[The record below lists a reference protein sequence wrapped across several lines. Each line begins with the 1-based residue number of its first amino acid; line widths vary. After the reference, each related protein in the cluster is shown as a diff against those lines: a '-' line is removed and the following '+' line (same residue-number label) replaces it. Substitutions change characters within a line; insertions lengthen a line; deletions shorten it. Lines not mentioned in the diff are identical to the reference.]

1 MGPVP
6 RPDRGIRRPQPPFPG
21 GRAGQGGRQ
30 KRMKSILII
39 AVNAFRETVRDKIL
53 YNLVLFTLGLILFSL
68 LLGEWSVF
76 ARVNVIKDFTLAVM
90 SIAGLL
96 MSIFV
101 GIGLIQKEI
110 QRKTILTLLAKP
122 LPRWHFI
129 VGKYLGL
136 LMVLALNLAIMTL
149 VFFILLRCINVRP
162 TPSLL
167 TAIYLTF
174 MEMAVVTSAALL
186 FSAFSTPT
194 LSALFTLG
202 VYVAGHLSGDIL
214 NHLEFIRKY
223 GQRLPGT
230 PVITPFTGKL
240 IHAVY
245 FMIPNLENFNIR
257 GRVVY
262 ELPIPPHYVLYTSLY
277 GMAFIGVYLLIA
289 SLWFGKRDFI

>member
-1 MGPVP
+1 
-6 RPDRGIRRPQPPFPG
+6 
-21 GRAGQGGRQ
+21 
-30 KRMKSILII
+30 MKPIFII
-39 AVNAFRETVRDKIL
+39 AINAFRETVRDKIL
-53 YNLVLFTLGLILFSL
+53 YNLVAFTLGLIIFSL

-76 ARVNVIKDFTLAVM
+76 AKVNVIQDFTLAIM
-90 SIAGLL
+90 SIAGLM

-136 LMVLALNLAIMTL
+136 LLVLAVNLAIMTL
-149 VFFILLRCINVRP
+149 VFFLLLRGINVRP
-162 TPSLL
+162 TTGLL
-167 TAIYLTF
+167 TAIYLIF
-174 MEMAVVTSAALL
+174 MEMAVVTAAALL

-214 NHLEFIRKY
+214 NHLAFIRKY
-223 GQRLPGT
+223 GTRLPGT
-230 PVITPFTGKL
+230 PAITPFTEKL
-240 IHAVY
+240 IHGVY
-245 FMIPNLENFNIR
+245 YIIPNLENFNIR

-262 ELPIPPHYVLYTSLY
+262 GLPIPEHYVLYTSLY
-277 GMAFIGVYLLIA
+277 GLAFIGAYLLIA

>member
-1 MGPVP
+1 
-6 RPDRGIRRPQPPFPG
+6 
-21 GRAGQGGRQ
+21 
-30 KRMKSILII
+30 MKSILII

-136 LMVLALNLAIMTL
+136 LIVLAVNLAIMTL

-167 TAIYLTF
+167 TAIYLIF
-174 MEMAVVTSAALL
+174 MEMAVVTAAALL

-230 PVITPFTGKL
+230 PVITPFMGKL

-245 FMIPNLENFNIR
+245 YVIPNLENFNIR

-262 ELPIPPHYVLYTSLY
+262 DLPIPPHYVLYTSLY
-277 GMAFIGVYLLIA
+277 GLAFIGVYLLIA

>member
-1 MGPVP
+1 MN
-6 RPDRGIRRPQPPFPG
+6 
-21 GRAGQGGRQ
+21 
-30 KRMKSILII
+30 SILII

-53 YNLVLFTLGLILFSL
+53 YNLVLFTVGLIIFSL
-68 LLGEWSVF
+68 LLGDWSVF

-90 SIAGLL
+90 SVAGLL

-136 LMVLALNLAIMTL
+136 LIVLAVNLLVMTL
-149 VFFILLRCINVRP
+149 VFFLVLRTIGERP
-162 TPSLL
+162 DPSLL
-167 TAIYLTF
+167 LAIYMIFL
-174 MEMAVVTSAALL
+174 EMAVVTAAALL

-202 VYVAGHLSGDIL
+202 VYVAGHLSGDIKD
-214 NHLEFIRKY
+214 HIDFIRKY
-223 GQRLPGT
+223 GERLPGT
-230 PVITPFTGKL
+230 PVITPFTEKL
-240 IHAVY
+240 IDIVY
-245 FMIPNLENFNIR
+245 YGIPNLANFNIR

-262 ELPIPPHYVLYTSLY
+262 NLPIPDHYVLMMSLY
-277 GMAFIGVYLLIA
+277 GLMFIGIFLLIA
-289 SLWFGKRDFI
+289 CLWFNKRDFI

>member
-1 MGPVP
+1 
-6 RPDRGIRRPQPPFPG
+6 
-21 GRAGQGGRQ
+21 
-30 KRMKSILII
+30 MKPILII

-53 YNLVLFTLGLILFSL
+53 YNLVIFTVCLILFSL
-68 LLGEWSVF
+68 MLGEWSVF

-90 SIAGLL
+90 SLAGLL

-149 VFFILLRCINVRP
+149 VFFVLLRMIGVRP
-162 TPSLL
+162 TGSLIM
-167 TAIYLTF
+167 AIYLIF
-174 MEMAVVTSAALL
+174 LEMAVVTAAALL

-202 VYVAGHLSGDIL
+202 VYVAGHLSGDIV
-214 NHLEFIRKY
+214 NHLAFIRKF
-223 GQRLPGT
+223 GERLPGT
-230 PVITPFTGKL
+230 PVISPFTEKL
-240 IHAVY
+240 IQAVY
-245 FMIPNLENFNIR
+245 YIIPNLENFNIR

-262 ELPIPPHYVLYTSLY
+262 DLPIPEHYVMYTSLY
-277 GMAFIGVYLLIA
+277 GLAFIAMYLLVA
-289 SLWFGKRDFI
+289 SLWFSKRDFI